1 MKIAISGGTG
11 LVGKALS
18 HELLQNG
25 HEVIILT
32 RNKTASHGSSDLKY
46 VQWMNVNSQPE
57 KELEG
62 VHAIVNL
69 AGATINSRWTNEYKE
84 RILQSRL
91 QATAEINRVMSVLK
105 KKPQVLLNAS
115 AVGYYGTSRTAVFTE
130 GYTSGKN
137 DFLAETVERWE
148 SSALQA
154 ENTGVRVV
162 LCRFGVI
169 LDEHG
174 GALPRMVLPYKFF
187 TGGKIGSGKQ
197 WISWIHIVDT
207 VRALIFAIENQHL
220 RGPVNVTAPSPV
232 TMDQF
237 GENVS
242 SVLHK
247 PHWLPV
253 PPFILKALLGE
264 MSVLVLEG
272 QRVLPKK
279 LLDAGFSFKF
289 PDLTGALKNIFDK

>member
-11 LVGKALS
+11 LVGKALAQ
-18 HELLQNG
+18 ELLQNG

-32 RNKTASHGSSDLKY
+32 RNTSASQANSNLKY
-46 VQWMNVNSQPE
+46 VQWLNGNSQPE

-62 VHAIVNL
+62 TDAIVNL
-69 AGATINSRWTNEYKE
+69 AGATINGRWTNEYKK

-91 QATAEINRVMSVLK
+91 QATEEINRIISVMD
-105 KKPQVLLNAS
+105 KKPEVLVNAS
-115 AVGYYGTSRTAVFTE
+115 AVGYYGTSTTAVFTE
-130 GYTSGKN
+130 SSPPGKN

-148 SSALQA
+148 SAALHA
-154 ENTGVRVV
+154 ENAGVRVV
-162 LCRFGVI
+162 FCRFGVI

-187 TGGKIGSGKQ
+187 AGGKIGSGKQ

-207 VRALIFAIENQHL
+207 VRALIFAIENQQL

-232 TMDQF
+232 TIDDF
-237 GENVS
+237 GKIVS
-242 SVLHK
+242 SVLRK

-253 PPFILKALLGE
+253 PSFVLKALLGE

-272 QRVLPKK
+272 QQVLPEK
-279 LLDAGFSFKF
+279 LLKAGFSFEY
-289 PDLTGALKNIFDK
+289 PDLTGALKNIFNQ